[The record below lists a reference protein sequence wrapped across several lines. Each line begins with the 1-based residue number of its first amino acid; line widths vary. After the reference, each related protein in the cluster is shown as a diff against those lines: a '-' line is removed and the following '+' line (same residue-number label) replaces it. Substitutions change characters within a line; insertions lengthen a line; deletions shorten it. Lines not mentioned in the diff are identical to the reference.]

1 MTNNEIISGVLAAS
15 VLLGG
20 AGLCFPPQEAVL
32 SSLSSGIVVESHFV
46 NGTYEATGQQS
57 QYLAEF
63 VDLAFVE
70 MAKHQ
75 ISQNDPDMHYFH
87 DLWDLYDSGDAILK
101 L

>member
-1 MTNNEIISGVLAAS
+1 MTNNEVISGVLAAS

-20 AGLCFPPQEAVL
+20 AGLCFQPQQAV
-32 SSLSSGIVVESHFV
+32 SPSFSSGTIVESHV
-46 NGTYEATGQQS
+46 ANGTYETTGQER

-63 VDLAFVE
+63 MDLAFVE

-75 ISQNDPDMHYFH
+75 ISQDNGDMPYFH
-87 DLWDLYDSGDAILK
+87 DLWDLYDSGHAILK

>member
-1 MTNNEIISGVLAAS
+1 MTNNDILSGVLAAS

-46 NGTYEATGQQS
+46 TGTYAATGQQR

-75 ISQNDPDMHYFH
+75 ISQDAPDMPYFH
-87 DLWDLYDSGDAILK
+87 DLWDLYDQGHDILYS
-101 L
+101 